1 MFRSDIESSRLTGLL
16 EILTNV
22 FPDGRPSELVLM
34 GLRHPG
40 IVVLASTPWKKLIR
54 SWQWSGYNVT
64 LAWLAQRECFR
75 VSAGAS
81 CGQSARRFGL
91 GKSFWF
97 FAGRMSG
104 PGPFT
109 MDRSPCIFRSGP
121 VAPDR
126 SPWTVCP
133 GPFISA
139 PPPPPTHTH
148 TFLSLLPPTLYGD
161 LACCSVLFS

>member
-1 MFRSDIESSRLTGLL
+1 MFRSDIETSRLTWLL

-40 IVVLASTPWKKLIR
+40 IVVLASTPWKELIR

-75 VSAGAS
+75 VSVGAS

-91 GKSFWF
+91 GKSFWV
-97 FAGRMSG
+97 FAGRMSC

-133 GPFISA
+133 RTIDLRKGRGGGRGNVFNEVRQTQTYYLSA
-139 PPPPPTHTH
+139 PRA
-148 TFLSLLPPTLYGD
+148 
-161 LACCSVLFS
+161 LAT